1 MTEQDN
7 LDSRENRQNPESPDN
22 ASASERPAR
31 APRLRAERMQKIPA
45 HLEGCAA
52 LEKLCFRE
60 PWSAHS
66 LELLCTDGIGV
77 GFLCT
82 GSIPPGGGQGVVAY
96 GGMMVAV
103 DEGQITNI
111 AVHPGCRRKGYGQAV
126 LTALI
131 RYAKSAHLA
140 SVTLEVRPSNQA
152 ALALYRHSGFSEV
165 GRRKNFYTKPTED
178 APVSYTH
185 LTLPTCAAYG
195 WVLLRIHRTS
205 DRRNRSVIRHT
216 DCLQRDKP

>member
-1 MTEQDN
+1 MHT
-7 LDSRENRQNPESPDN
+7 
-22 ASASERPAR
+22 AVR
-31 APRLRAERMQKIPA
+31 AKGLGFHKGAFITALHRILRKCFAFGTKIF
-45 HLEGCAA
+45 
-52 LEKLCFRE
+52 LC
-60 PWSAHS
+60 P
-66 LELLCTDGIGV
+66 DGIGV

-178 APVSYTH
+178 ALI
-185 LTLPTCAAYG
+185 LTLR
-195 WVLLRIHRTS
+195 L
-205 DRRNRSVIRHT
+205 
-216 DCLQRDKP
+216 K

>member
-1 MTEQDN
+1 MTEQD
-7 LDSRENRQNPESPDN
+7 LEGKGTPP
-22 ASASERPAR
+22 AAERPAR
-31 APRLRAERMQKIPA
+31 APRLCAERMQNIPA

-111 AVHPGCRRKGYGQAV
+111 AVHPACRRRGYGQAV

-131 RYAKSAHLA
+131 RYAKAEHLA
-140 SVTLEVRPSNQA
+140 SITLEVRPSNQA
-152 ALALYRHSGFSEV
+152 ALALYHHSGFAEV

-178 APVSYTH
+178 ALI
-185 LTLPTCAAYG
+185 LTLR
-195 WVLLRIHRTS
+195 L
-205 DRRNRSVIRHT
+205 
-216 DCLQRDKP
+216 K